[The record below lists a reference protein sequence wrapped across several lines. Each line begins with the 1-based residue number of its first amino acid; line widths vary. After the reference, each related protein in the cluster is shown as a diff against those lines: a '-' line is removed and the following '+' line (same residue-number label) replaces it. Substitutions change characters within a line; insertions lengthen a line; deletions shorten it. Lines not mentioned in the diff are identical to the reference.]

1 MSAHPAL
8 AKMGQL
14 ALMVLTAT
22 LVRAPPGLEGRTAR
36 RVSDGV
42 GRGGG
47 GRDGTCYKGYGALF
61 LSSFSSILKCGSI
74 FIAKY

>member
-47 GRDGTCYKGYGALF
+47 GMVLAIKGMELYF
-61 LSSFSSILKCGSI
+61 
-74 FIAKY
+74 